1 MSTVL
6 AVSLGGILVIG
17 LLGLLG
23 RRGPAASLE
32 EWSVGG
38 RNFGALTTW
47 FLQAGEIYTT
57 FTFLGLA
64 GLAYTSG
71 VAVTYA
77 LPYLPLAY
85 VGLYVISPIVW
96 RIGRDRGHLTQG
108 DFFTDRYRS
117 PWLGGLT
124 SVLGVLFLL
133 PYLQLQ
139 ITGLGLVVELATG
152 RDDIGTPAMVFASVL
167 IVAFVLW
174 SGIRGVARTAYF
186 KDALMLVAL
195 LVLLLAVPAHFHGGL
210 GNLGGE
216 LLDKHRDF
224 LSVPA
229 GGPHGAVW
237 YFTAMLTSLISVLFM
252 TMPQTWPA
260 VLSANSEQAL
270 RRNSIWMPV
279 YGATQAIPMIVGLT
293 AVTAL
298 SGAVDGNGVLL
309 SLVSQALPDWL
320 VGVVAVAAA
329 ATAMVPAAAIVLGMS
344 TLVTRNVLRVKQ
356 ERSGLWA
363 NHATVVV
370 SVGLALALAV
380 LRPGALADL
389 LLLTYS
395 GLAQMAPATGCALG
409 RRPLLRAPAAAAGIV
424 AGEAVLI
431 WLTFGDPYHGAVSA
445 GLIALAANVVIAA
458 LTETALRVVRGRPDA
473 AEASVT
479 PAEEPLPVR

>member
-23 RRGPAASLE
+23 RRKPAANLE

-38 RNFGALTTW
+38 RSFGALTTW

-85 VGLYVISPIVW
+85 LGLYVISPVVW
-96 RIGRDRGHLTQG
+96 RIGRARGHVTQG
-108 DFFTDRYRS
+108 DFFADRYRS
-117 PWLGGLT
+117 PLLGGLT
-124 SVLGVLFLL
+124 AALGVLFLL

-152 RDDIGTPAMVFASVL
+152 KDGIGTPAMILASVL

-186 KDALMLVAL
+186 KDALMVVAL
-195 LVLLLAVPAHFHGGL
+195 LVLLIAVPAHFHGGL
-210 GNLGGE
+210 GRLGGE
-216 LLDKHRDF
+216 LLEHHREF

-229 GGPHGAVW
+229 GGPHGTVW
-237 YFTAMLTSLISVLFM
+237 FFTSMLTSLISILFM

-260 VLSANSEQAL
+260 TLSADSERAL

-279 YGATQAIPMIVGLT
+279 YGATQAIPIIVGLT

-298 SGAVDGNGVLL
+298 STPTDGNSVLL
-309 SLVSQALPDWL
+309 TLVSQALPDWL

-344 TLVTRNVLRVKQ
+344 TLVSRNVLRIRG
-356 ERSGLWA
+356 ERRGMVA

-370 SVGLALALAV
+370 SVSLALTLAV

-395 GLAQMAPATGCALG
+395 GLAQMAPATAGAIA
-409 RRPLLRAPAAAAGIV
+409 RRPLLRAVSAGAGIV

-431 WLTFGDPYHGAVSA
+431 WLTFGGSYHGAVSG
-445 GLIALAANVVIAA
+445 GLIALTANVVIAA
-458 LTETALRVVRGRPDA
+458 LSEAALRLVRGRPDA
-473 AEASVT
+473 
-479 PAEEPLPVR
+479 EEPEPLHVAEPAPQH